1 MKHKVFTSGQI
12 VWLATHIADSK
23 RHAGD
28 KPEHVNRWL
37 KLANYHR
44 SCIDKGIDG
53 RTIMPE
59 LEREMFRVRI
69 DHERA

>member
-1 MKHKVFTSGQI
+1 MYRKVFSSGQI

-23 RHAGD
+23 RHAGA

-37 KLANYHR
+37 RLADYHR
-44 SCIDKGIDG
+44 SCLDNGVDS

-69 DHERA
+69 DT

>member
-1 MKHKVFTSGQI
+1 MYNKVFSSGQI
-12 VWLATHIADSK
+12 VWLATHVADSK

-28 KPEHVNRWL
+28 NPDNVNRWL
-37 KLANYHR
+37 RLAEYHR

-53 RTIMPE
+53 KTIMPE